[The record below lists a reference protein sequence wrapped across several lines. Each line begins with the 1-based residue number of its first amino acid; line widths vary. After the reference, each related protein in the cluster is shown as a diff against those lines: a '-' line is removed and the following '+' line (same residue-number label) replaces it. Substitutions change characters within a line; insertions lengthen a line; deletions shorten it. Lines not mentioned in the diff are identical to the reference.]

1 MPGTSELEELIYMAI
16 RMHDI
21 NRKTPAP
28 AFLAG
33 GRLVVP
39 RALAS

>member
-1 MPGTSELEELIYMAI
+1 MAN
-16 RMHDI
+16 RKHDI
-21 NRKTPAP
+21 NVKTPAP

-39 RALAS
+39 RVLAS